1 MSIEDERI
9 RQSIFK
15 LLSVLIEKKLLNP
28 EEKSKIDIN
37 ELTDLSLQAIKSSP
51 VSKNLEK
58 NPYLLYRILEVF
70 SNNPSLIEKLKK

>member
-15 LLSVLIEKKLLNP
+15 LLSTLIEKKCLNP
-28 EEKSKIDIN
+28 EEKSKININ
-37 ELTDLSLQAIKSSP
+37 ELTDLSLQAIKRSP
-51 VSKNLEK
+51 MSKNLEK